1 MNMKKY
7 ILGLLLTLSIP
18 GFSQTLSL
26 QQCQQMAHNHNIAL
40 RTARNNIT
48 MAEEQKK
55 EAFTNYFPTISAS
68 GLAFA
73 ANKNQISYNLGDM
86 QLDMIKNGTFAS
98 VDAVQPI
105 FAGGQIMNNNKLAK
119 VGLEIGKL
127 QLQQSENEV
136 VLTTQQYYWNIV
148 TLKEKLNTISFV
160 QTMLSQLDKDVTT
173 FVKAGITTRND
184 LLQVQLRRNEVESQK
199 TQIENAL
206 SICKLVLAQ
215 YIGVSSENFD
225 VESHVNADEMPEF
238 PLDLKQDYKQALS
251 NIPEYRLLEKNVEA
265 KNFDYK
271 IEIGK
276 NLPTL
281 GVGASY
287 GYNHILD
294 KGGASG
300 IVFVKLSVPISD
312 WWGGSHAIKRK
323 SIAEQNA
330 RDLLKDN
337 SELLEIRMRKNW
349 AEIDNAYKQLGLA
362 KKSIDQSKENLK
374 INTDMYQAGTTKMSD
389 LMDAQSQYQQACDKY
404 VDAYAMLETKILEYK
419 QSVGIR

>member
-1 MNMKKY
+1 MKKY
-7 ILGLLLTLSIP
+7 ILGLLLTLSIL

-119 VGLEIGKL
+119 VGVEIGKL

-173 FVKAGITTRND
+173 FVKAGVTTRND

-225 VESHVNADEMPEF
+225 VESHVNTMPEAP
-238 PLDLKQDYKQALS
+238 PLS
-251 NIPEYRLLEKNVEA
+251 
-265 KNFDYK
+265 K
-271 IEIGK
+271 IW
-276 NLPTL
+276 L
-281 GVGASY
+281 
-287 GYNHILD
+287 
-294 KGGASG
+294 
-300 IVFVKLSVPISD
+300 
-312 WWGGSHAIKRK
+312 
-323 SIAEQNA
+323 
-330 RDLLKDN
+330 
-337 SELLEIRMRKNW
+337 
-349 AEIDNAYKQLGLA
+349 
-362 KKSIDQSKENLK
+362 
-374 INTDMYQAGTTKMSD
+374 
-389 LMDAQSQYQQACDKY
+389 
-404 VDAYAMLETKILEYK
+404 
-419 QSVGIR
+419 

>member
-1 MNMKKY
+1 MKKY

>member
-1 MNMKKY
+1 MKKY

-48 MAEEQKK
+48 MVEEQKK

-98 VDAVQPI
+98 MDAVQPI

-119 VGLEIGKL
+119 VGVEIGKL

-173 FVKAGITTRND
+173 FVKAGVTTRND

-225 VESHVNADEMPEF
+225 VESHVNADEVPEF

-265 KNFDYK
+265 KNLDYK

-389 LMDAQSQYQQACDKY
+389 LMDA
-404 VDAYAMLETKILEYK
+404 
-419 QSVGIR
+419 

>member
-1 MNMKKY
+1 MKKY
-7 ILGLLLTLSIP
+7 IVSLALILSIP
-18 GFSQTLSL
+18 AFSQTLSL
-26 QQCQQMAHNHNIAL
+26 EQCQQMAQSHNIAL
-40 RTARNNIT
+40 RINRNNIT

-55 EAFTNYFPTISAS
+55 EAFTNYFPTVSAS

-73 ANKNQISYNLGDM
+73 ANKNQISYNIGGM

-98 VDAVQPI
+98 VDATQLI
-105 FAGGQIMNNNKLAK
+105 FAGGQIINGNKLAK
-119 VGLEIGKL
+119 VGVEVNKL

-136 VLTTQQYYWNIV
+136 ALTTQQYYWNIV

-160 QTMLSQLDKDVTT
+160 QTMLCQLDKDVTT

-184 LLQVQLRRNEVESQK
+184 LLQVQLRKNEVESQK
-199 TQIENAL
+199 TQIENAFD
-206 SICKLVLAQ
+206 ICKLVLAQ
-215 YIGVSSENFD
+215 YIGVSSEDFD

-238 PLDLKQDYKQALS
+238 PFDLKQDYKQALS

-265 KNFDYK
+265 KNLERK

-281 GVGASY
+281 GIGVTY

-294 KGGASG
+294 KGAASG
-300 IVFVKLSVPISD
+300 IVFVKLSIPISD

-323 SIAEQNA
+323 CIAEQNA
-330 RDLLKDN
+330 RDLLKNN
-337 SELLEIRMRKNW
+337 SELLEIRIRKNW
-349 AEIDNAYKQLGLA
+349 TEIDNAYKQLGLA

-374 INTDMYQAGTTKMSD
+374 INTDMYRAGTTKMSD
-389 LMDAQSQYQQACDKY
+389 LMDAQSQYQQARDKY

>member
-1 MNMKKY
+1 MKKY
-7 ILGLLLTLSIP
+7 ILGLLLTLSIL

-119 VGLEIGKL
+119 VGVEIGKL

-173 FVKAGITTRND
+173 FVKAGVTTRND

-215 YIGVSSENFD
+215 NIGVSSENFD

-265 KNFDYK
+265 KNLDYK

-323 SIAEQNA
+323 SIAAQNA